1 MTPLLLNNR
10 RDYSRMENARKLS
23 STICYLSGVFGLTI
37 AGDISDVL
45 GVVVS
50 CISAISMLI
59 CLIINLISTIKKS
72 MSDGKI
78 DEKEREEINKQIEQ
92 RKGTIK
98 HDNPRNDSGT
108 NDKK

>member
-1 MTPLLLNNR
+1 MEHAR
-10 RDYSRMENARKLS
+10 RLS

-98 HDNPRNDSGT
+98 HDNPRDDSG
-108 NDKK
+108 KKD

>member
-1 MTPLLLNNR
+1 
-10 RDYSRMENARKLS
+10 MEHARKLS

-45 GVVVS
+45 GVIVS

>member
-1 MTPLLLNNR
+1 
-10 RDYSRMENARKLS
+10 MEHARKLS

-45 GVVVS
+45 GVIVS

-78 DEKEREEINKQIEQ
+78 DEKEREEINKQIEN

>member
-1 MTPLLLNNR
+1 
-10 RDYSRMENARKLS
+10 MEHARKLS

-78 DEKEREEINKQIEQ
+78 DEKEREEINKQIEN

-108 NDKK
+108 QGKK

>member
-1 MTPLLLNNR
+1 
-10 RDYSRMENARKLS
+10 MEHARKLS
-23 STICYLSGVFGLTI
+23 SSICYLSGVFGLTM
-37 AGDISDVL
+37 AGDIGDIL
-45 GVVVS
+45 GIIVS

-59 CLIINLISTIKKS
+59 CLITNLITTIKKS

-98 HDNPRNDSGT
+98 HDNPRDDSGK

>member
-1 MTPLLLNNR
+1 MEHAR
-10 RDYSRMENARKLS
+10 RLS

-72 MSDGKI
+72 MADGKI
-78 DEKEREEINKQIEQ
+78 DEKEMEEIKNQIEN

-98 HDNPRNDSGT
+98 HDNPRDDSGT
-108 NDKK
+108 NGKK

>member
-1 MTPLLLNNR
+1 
-10 RDYSRMENARKLS
+10 MEHARKLS

-72 MSDGKI
+72 MSDCKI

-98 HDNPRNDSGT
+98 HDNPRDDSG
-108 NDKK
+108 KKD

>member
-1 MTPLLLNNR
+1 
-10 RDYSRMENARKLS
+10 MENARKLS

-78 DEKEREEINKQIEQ
+78 DEKEREEINKHIEQ
-92 RKGTIK
+92 RKGTIR

-108 NDKK
+108 KDEK

>member
-1 MTPLLLNNR
+1 
-10 RDYSRMENARKLS
+10 MEHARKLS
-23 STICYLSGVFGLTI
+23 STICYLSGVFGLTM
-37 AGDISDVL
+37 AGEISDVL
-45 GVVVS
+45 GVIVS

-59 CLIINLISTIKKS
+59 CL
-72 MSDGKI
+72 MEDGKI
-78 DEKEREEINKQIEQ
+78 DEKEMEEINKQIEQ

>member
-1 MTPLLLNNR
+1 
-10 RDYSRMENARKLS
+10 MEHARKLS

-45 GVVVS
+45 GVIVS

-78 DEKEREEINKQIEQ
+78 DEKEREEINKQIEN

-98 HDNPRNDSGT
+98 HDNPRDDSGK
-108 NDKK
+108 NDKKRKQG

>member
-1 MTPLLLNNR
+1 
-10 RDYSRMENARKLS
+10 MEHARKLS

-98 HDNPRNDSGT
+98 HDNPRDDSGT
-108 NDKK
+108 NGKK

>member
-1 MTPLLLNNR
+1 
-10 RDYSRMENARKLS
+10 MENARKLS
-23 STICYLSGVFGLTI
+23 STICYLSGVFGLTM
-37 AGDISDVL
+37 AGEISDVL

-72 MSDGKI
+72 MADGKI
-78 DEKEREEINKQIEQ
+78 DEKEMEEINKQIEN

-108 NDKK
+108 KDEK

>member
-1 MTPLLLNNR
+1 
-10 RDYSRMENARKLS
+10 MENARKLS

-98 HDNPRNDSGT
+98 HDNPRDDSGT
-108 NDKK
+108 KGKK

>member
-1 MTPLLLNNR
+1 MIHLSLNNR
-10 RDYSRMENARKLS
+10 RDYSRMEHARKLS

-59 CLIINLISTIKKS
+59 CLIINLIATIKKS
-72 MSDGKI
+72 MADGKI
-78 DEKEREEINKQIEQ
+78 DEKEREEINKQIEN

-98 HDNPRNDSGT
+98 HDNPRNDSG
-108 NDKK
+108 KKD

>member
-1 MTPLLLNNR
+1 
-10 RDYSRMENARKLS
+10 MEHARKLS

-92 RKGTIK
+92 RKGTSK
-98 HDNPRNDSGT
+98 HDNTRDDSGT

>member
-1 MTPLLLNNR
+1 MEHAR
-10 RDYSRMENARKLS
+10 RLS

-45 GVVVS
+45 GVIVS

-78 DEKEREEINKQIEQ
+78 DEKEREEINKQIEN

-108 NDKK
+108 KDKK

>member
-1 MTPLLLNNR
+1 
-10 RDYSRMENARKLS
+10 MEHARKLS

-78 DEKEREEINKQIEQ
+78 DEKEMEEINKQIEQ
-92 RKGTIK
+92 MKGTIK
-98 HDNPRNDSGT
+98 HDNPRDDSGT